1 MPAFSTN
8 SLRQLD
14 TCDTRLQA
22 IFHKVL
28 VHRDC
33 TIIEGHRDEE
43 RQNEMVRQGR
53 SKLRWPDSRH
63 NTSPSRAVDVGP
75 YYPGEGI
82 PWNSRERFIFFAGFV
97 FAVAD
102 ELRIPVRWGGDWDSD
117 LTFTDQSFHDLPHW
131 ELVEEDL

>member
-22 IFHKVL
+22 LFHKVL

-33 TIIEGHRDEE
+33 TIIEGFRDEE
-43 RQNEMVRQGR
+43 RQNEMHRQGR
-53 SKLRWPDSRH
+53 SQLKWGASLH
-63 NTSPSRAVDVGP
+63 NHSPSRAVDVGP

-82 PWNSRERFIFFAGFV
+82 PWDSRERFIFFAGFV

-102 ELRIPVRWGGDWDSD
+102 DLQIPVRWGGDWDSD

-131 ELVEEDL
+131 ELVEED

>member
-1 MPAFSTN
+1 MFEFSVN
-8 SLRQLD
+8 SMKQLD
-14 TCDTRLQA
+14 SCDMKLQA
-22 IFHKVL
+22 IFHKVIGT
-28 VHRDC
+28 RDC

-53 SKLRWPDSRH
+53 SKLSWPDSRH

-75 YYPGEGI
+75 FYPGEGVA
-82 PWNSRERFIFFAGFV
+82 WDRERLIFFAGYV
-97 FAVAD
+97 FAVAND
-102 ELRIPVRWGGDWDSD
+102 LRIPVRWGGDWDSD

>member
-1 MPAFSTN
+1 MPEFSIN
-8 SLRQLD
+8 SMRQLD
-14 TCDTRLQA
+14 TCDMKLQA
-22 IFHKVL
+22 IFHKV
-28 VHRDC
+28 VFTRDC
-33 TIIEGHRDEE
+33 TVIEGHRDEE

-82 PWNSRERFIFFAGFV
+82 PWDSRERFIFFAGYV

-102 ELRIPVRWGGDWDSD
+102 DLGIRVRCGLDWDGD

-131 ELVEEDL
+131 ELIDDV